1 MTNSRYDGLADDEA
15 LLTGSV
21 RAAGALALSFF
32 RNGTV
37 GRSKADNTPV
47 SDADLAVDEMLR
59 ERLMGERP
67 DYGWL
72 SEESVDNPARLDAAR
87 VWIVDPIDGTRAF
100 LAGTPEWTIAA
111 ALVEHGEPVLAAV
124 FNPATDEMFTA
135 RRGGGACLNG
145 VSIAVTRPEEIA
157 GCRMIATKGFFKHK
171 VWTAPWPHT
180 ESTWINSIAYRLAL
194 IAAGRADATLSLT
207 GKSEWDI
214 AAAALLV
221 EEAGGRITDATGAA
235 LTYNKP
241 SPRMNGLV
249 AAAPKLHGLLVA
261 RTKPVAAK
269 EI

>member
-1 MTNSRYDGLADDEA
+1 MINSRNHSLAEDEA
-15 LLTGSV
+15 LLTGAV
-21 RAAGALALSFF
+21 RVAGALALGFF
-32 RNGTV
+32 RNGV
-37 GRSKADNTPV
+37 IGRNKADNTPV

-59 ERLMGERP
+59 ERLIGERP
-67 DYGWL
+67 GYGWL
-72 SEESVDNPARLDAAR
+72 SEESVDNPSRLDAWR

-111 ALVEHGEPVLAAV
+111 ALVENCQPVLAAV
-124 FNPATDEMFTA
+124 FNPATGEMFTA
-135 RRGGGACLNG
+135 RRGNGAYLNG
-145 VSIAVTRPEEIA
+145 VQIAVTTPDEIA

-180 ESTWINSIAYRLAL
+180 ENTWFNSIAYRLAL

-214 AAAALLV
+214 AAAALVV
-221 EEAGGRITDATGAA
+221 EEAGGRITDATGEA
-235 LTYNKP
+235 LIYNKP

-249 AAAPKLHGLLVA
+249 AAAPKLHHLLVA

>member
-1 MTNSRYDGLADDEA
+1 MTNSRDASLADDEA
-15 LLTGSV
+15 LLIGAV

-32 RNGTV
+32 RNGVV

-47 SDADLAVDEMLR
+47 SDADLAVDKMLR
-59 ERLMGERP
+59 ERLIGERP

-72 SEESVDNPARLDAAR
+72 SEESVDNLSRLEAVR

-111 ALVEHGEPVLAAV
+111 ALVENCEPVLAAV
-124 FNPATDEMFTA
+124 FNPATAEMFTA
-135 RRGGGACLNG
+135 RRGRGAYLNG
-145 VSIAVTRPEEIA
+145 VPISVTTPAEID

-171 VWTAPWPHT
+171 IWAAPWPRT
-180 ESTWINSIAYRLAL
+180 ESTWFNSIAYRLAL

-221 EEAGGRITDATGAA
+221 EEAGGRITDAAGAA
-235 LTYNKP
+235 LTFNKP

-249 AAAPKLHGLLVA
+249 AAAPKLHDLLVA

>member
-1 MTNSRYDGLADDEA
+1 MTNNTDNSLAEDEA
-15 LLTGSV
+15 LLTGAV

-32 RNGTV
+32 RNGVV

-59 ERLMGERP
+59 ERLIGERP
-67 DYGWL
+67 GYGWL
-72 SEESVDNPARLDAAR
+72 SEESVDNPSRLDAAR

-100 LAGTPEWTIAA
+100 LAGTPEWTIAV
-111 ALVEHGEPVLAAV
+111 ALVENGQPVLAAV
-124 FNPATDEMFTA
+124 FNPATAEMFTA
-135 RRGGGACLNG
+135 RRGNGAYLNG
-145 VSIAVTRPEEIA
+145 VPISVTTPEDIA

-180 ESTWINSIAYRLAL
+180 ENTWFNSIAYRLAL

-221 EEAGGRITDATGAA
+221 EEAGGRMTDAAGAA

-249 AAAPKLHGLLVA
+249 AAAPRLHDLLVA

>member
-1 MTNSRYDGLADDEA
+1 MAEDEA
-15 LLTGSV
+15 LLTGAV
-21 RAAGALALSFF
+21 RVSGALALSFF
-32 RNGTV
+32 RNGV
-37 GRSKADNTPV
+37 IGRNKADNTPV

-59 ERLMGERP
+59 ERLIGERP
-67 DYGWL
+67 GYGWL
-72 SEESVDNPARLDAAR
+72 SEESVDNPSRLDASR

-111 ALVEHGEPVLAAV
+111 ALVENCQPVLAAV
-124 FNPATDEMFTA
+124 FNPATGEMFTA
-135 RRGGGACLNG
+135 RRGNGAYLNG
-145 VSIAVTRPEEIA
+145 VPIAVTTPGEIA

-180 ESTWINSIAYRLAL
+180 ENTWFNSIAYRLAL

-214 AAAALLV
+214 AAAALVV

-235 LTYNKP
+235 LTFNKP

-249 AAAPKLHGLLVA
+249 AAAPKLHHLLVA

>member
-1 MTNSRYDGLADDEA
+1 MTKSGDNGWADDEA
-15 LLTGSV
+15 LLNGAV

-32 RNGTV
+32 RSGIV
-37 GRSKADNTPV
+37 GRQKADDTPV

-59 ERLMGERP
+59 ERLIGERP
-67 DYGWL
+67 GYGWL
-72 SEESVDNPARLDAAR
+72 SEESVDDPARLDAAR

-111 ALVEHGEPVLAAV
+111 ALVENGEPVLGAV

-135 RRGGGACLNG
+135 RRGGGAYLNG
-145 VSIAVTRPEEIA
+145 LPIAVSAPEEIA

-171 VWTAPWPHT
+171 IWGAPWPDT
-180 ESTWINSIAYRLAL
+180 ESTWFNSIAYRLAL
-194 IAAGRADATLSLT
+194 IAAGRADATVSLT
-207 GKSEWDI
+207 GKSEWDV

-221 EEAGGRITDATGAA
+221 EEAGGRVTDATGAA

-241 SPRMNGLV
+241 STRMNGLV
-249 AAAPKLHGLLVA
+249 AAAPKLHDLIVA
-261 RTKPVAAK
+261 RSKPVAAK

>member
-1 MTNSRYDGLADDEA
+1 MTNNTDNSLAEDEA
-15 LLTGSV
+15 LLTGAV

-32 RNGTV
+32 RNGVV

-59 ERLMGERP
+59 ERLIGERP

-72 SEESVDNPARLDAAR
+72 SEESVDNPSRLDAAR

-100 LAGTPEWTIAA
+100 LAGTPEWTIAV
-111 ALVEHGEPVLAAV
+111 ALVENGQPVLAAV
-124 FNPATDEMFTA
+124 FNPATAEMFTA
-135 RRGGGACLNG
+135 RRGNGAYLNG
-145 VSIAVTRPEEIA
+145 VPISVTTPEDIA

-180 ESTWINSIAYRLAL
+180 ENTWFNSIAYRLAL

-221 EEAGGRITDATGAA
+221 EEAGGQITDATGAA

-249 AAAPKLHGLLVA
+249 AAAPRLHDLLVA